1 MENPNNNKKHL
12 TRGNFETQSDEKKN
26 QKDFSFDL
34 LLFFSST
41 SSFFHQ

>member
-12 TRGNFETQSDEKKN
+12 TRGNFETDEKKN